1 LKVKNLLT
9 FNLPAFNLFMSA
21 NRYFEHAFELLEQ
34 IRLDTSVLQEVAQVF
49 ADVIQQDKLIYTFGT
64 GHSSLL
70 AAEGLYRA
78 GGLACV
84 SAILEPSTTSELG
97 MIAGSSFERLQGQ
110 AALIL
115 ERYPIASGDVLVIYS
130 NSGVNALPV
139 EMVLEAKAR
148 GLITVAVMSLQYS
161 KQAPVTSKTG
171 QTLADVADYVIDN
184 HVPPGDA
191 VVPFY
196 SDTLRAAALSNVAGA
211 FIWNAL
217 VAETVA
223 LLAEKGIKAPVY
235 ISSNMP
241 GAKEHNQA
249 LVEKYRRR
257 IRHL

>member
-1 LKVKNLLT
+1 
-9 FNLPAFNLFMSA
+9 MSA
-21 NRYFEHAFELLEQ
+21 HHYFQKAFDILEQ
-34 IRLDTSVLQEVAQVF
+34 IRLDTSALRAVAEVF
-49 ADVIQQDKLIYTFGT
+49 AKAIEDDNLIYTFGT

-84 SAILEPSTTSELG
+84 SAVLEPSTTYELG
-97 MIAGSSFERLQGQ
+97 MIAGSSYERLNGQ

-115 ERYPIASGDVLVIYS
+115 DRYPVAAGDVLVVYS

-139 EMVLEAKAR
+139 EMAQEAKTR
-148 GLITVAVMSLQYS
+148 GLTVVAVMSLQYS
-161 KQAPVTSKTG
+161 KQAPITAATK

-184 HVPPGDA
+184 RTPPGDA
-191 VVPFY
+191 VVGFY
-196 SDTLRAAALSNVAGA
+196 NDTLRAAALSNVAGA

-223 LLAEKGIKAPVY
+223 ILEAKGIKAPVY

-241 GAKEHNQA
+241 GSRENNAL
-249 LVEKYRRR
+249 LVEKYRHRV
-257 IRHL
+257 RHL

>member
-1 LKVKNLLT
+1 MFYASLKLHT
-9 FNLPAFNLFMSA
+9 QFWSPMSA
-21 NRYFEHAFELLEQ
+21 NRYFEKAFEVLGE
-34 IRLDTSVLQEVAQVF
+34 IRLGTSTLQKVAGVF
-49 ADVIQQDKLIYTFGT
+49 AEAITRDKLIYTFGT
-64 GHSSLL
+64 GHSSIL

-84 SAILEPSTTSELG
+84 SAILEPSTTYELG

-115 ERYPIASGDVLVIYS
+115 ERYPLQTGDVLVVYS

-139 EMVLEAKAR
+139 EMALEAKAR
-148 GLITVAVMSLQYS
+148 GLITVAVLSLGYS
-161 KQAPVTSKTG
+161 KQAPITSKTG
-171 QTLADVADYVIDN
+171 QTLADVAAYVIDN

-196 SDTLRAAALSNVAGA
+196 GDSVRAGALSNVVGA

-223 LLAEKGIKAPVY
+223 VLEAKGVTAPVY
-235 ISSNMP
+235 TSSNMP
-241 GAKEHNQA
+241 GAKTNNET
-249 LVEKYRRR
+249 LVNKYRHR

>member
-1 LKVKNLLT
+1 
-9 FNLPAFNLFMSA
+9 MSA
-21 NRYFEHAFELLEQ
+21 NRYFEHAFEVLEQ
-34 IRLDTSVLQEVAQVF
+34 IRLDVLPLQEVANIF
-49 ADVIQQDKLIYTFGT
+49 ADAVEKDKLIYTFGT

-84 SAILEPSTTSELG
+84 SAILEPSTTSDIG
-97 MIAGSSFERLQGQ
+97 MIAGSAYERLNGQ
-110 AALIL
+110 AGLIL
-115 ERYPIASGDVLVIYS
+115 DRYPIVAGDVLVVYS

-139 EMVLEAKAR
+139 EMAQEAKAR
-148 GLITVAVMSLQYS
+148 GLITVAVMSLRYS

-171 QTLADVADYVIDN
+171 QTLADVADYIIDN

-196 SDTLRAAALSNVAGA
+196 GDTLRAGAVSNVAGA

-223 LLAEKGIKAPVY
+223 VLEAKGITAPVY

-241 GAKEHNQA
+241 GAKTNNEA
-249 LVEKYRRR
+249 LVKKYRRR

>member
-1 LKVKNLLT
+1 
-9 FNLPAFNLFMSA
+9 MSA
-21 NRYFEHAFELLEQ
+21 NLYFQKAFEILER
-34 IRLDTSVLQEVAQVF
+34 IRLETSVLQDVAKAF
-49 ADVIQQDKLIYTFGT
+49 AQAIEQDKLIYTFGT

-97 MIAGSSFERLQGQ
+97 MIAGSSFERLNGQ

-115 ERYPIASGDVLVIYS
+115 DRYPMVAGDMLVVYS
-130 NSGVNALPV
+130 NSGVNAVPV
-139 EMVLEAKAR
+139 EMAQEAKAR
-148 GLITVAVMSLQYS
+148 GLITVAVMSLEYS
-161 KQAPVTSKTG
+161 KQAPKTSASK
-171 QTLADVADYVIDN
+171 QTLADVADYVLDN
-184 HVPPGDA
+184 HIPPGDA

-196 SDTLRAAALSNVAGA
+196 NDTLRAAAVSNVAGA

-223 LLAEKGIKAPVY
+223 LLEAKGLEAPVY

-241 GAKEHNQA
+241 GSKAHNEA
-249 LVEKYRRR
+249 LIAKYRRR

>member
-1 LKVKNLLT
+1 MT
-9 FNLPAFNLFMSA
+9 A
-21 NRYFEHAFELLEQ
+21 NRYFEKAFEILEE
-34 IRLDTSVLQEVAQVF
+34 IRLDTSSLQEVAKVF
-49 ADVIQQDKLIYTFGT
+49 AEVIQQDKLIYTFGT
-64 GHSSLL
+64 GHSSIL

-84 SAILEPSTTSELG
+84 SAILEPSTTYELG
-97 MIAGSSFERLQGQ
+97 MIAGSSFERSQGQ
-110 AALIL
+110 ASLIL
-115 ERYPIASGDVLVIYS
+115 ERYPLQAGDALVVYS

-139 EMVLEAKAR
+139 EMAQGAKAR
-148 GLITVAVMSLQYS
+148 GLITVAVLSLGYS

-196 SDTLRAAALSNVAGA
+196 GDSVRAGALSNVAGA

-217 VAETVA
+217 MAETVA
-223 LLAEKGIKAPVY
+223 VLEAKGVTAPVY

-241 GAKEHNQA
+241 GAKANNQA
-249 LVEKYRRR
+249 LINKYRHR

>member
-1 LKVKNLLT
+1 
-9 FNLPAFNLFMSA
+9 MSA
-21 NRYFEHAFELLEQ
+21 TLYFQHTFEILERV
-34 IRLDTSVLQEVAQVF
+34 RLEISPLQEVAKVF
-49 ADVIQQDKLIYTFGT
+49 AEAITQDKLIYTFGT

-70 AAEGLYRA
+70 AAEGMYRA

-84 SAILEPSTTSELG
+84 SAILEPSTTYELG
-97 MIAGSSFERLQGQ
+97 MIAGSNFERLQGQ
-110 AALIL
+110 ATLIL
-115 ERYPIASGDVLVIYS
+115 DRYPIVAGDVFVVYS

-139 EMVLEAKAR
+139 EMAQEAKAR
-148 GLITVAVMSLQYS
+148 GLITVAVMSLRYS

-191 VVPFY
+191 IVPFY
-196 SDTLRAAALSNVAGA
+196 GDSLRVGAVSNVVGA

-223 LLAEKGIKAPVY
+223 ILEAKGIRAPIY

-241 GAKEHNQA
+241 GSKDHNAA
-249 LVEKYRRR
+249 LLKKYRSR

>member
-1 LKVKNLLT
+1 
-9 FNLPAFNLFMSA
+9 MSA
-21 NRYFEHAFELLEQ
+21 NRYFEHTLLTLEA

-49 ADVIQQDKLIYTFGT
+49 AEVIQQDKLIYTFGT

-115 ERYPIASGDVLVIYS
+115 DRYPVQAGDALVVYS
-130 NSGVNALPV
+130 NSGVNAVPV
-139 EMVLEAKAR
+139 EMAQEAKAR
-148 GLITVAVMSLQYS
+148 GLITVAVMSVQYS
-161 KQAPVTSKTG
+161 SQAPVTSKTG

-196 SDTLRAAALSNVAGA
+196 GDALRAAAVSNVAGA

-223 LLAEKGIKAPVY
+223 ILEAKNVKAPVY

-241 GAKEHNQA
+241 GSKDHNAA
-249 LVEKYRRR
+249 LVQKYRPR
-257 IRHL
+257 IRQL

>member
-1 LKVKNLLT
+1 
-9 FNLPAFNLFMSA
+9 
-21 NRYFEHAFELLEQ
+21 
-34 IRLDTSVLQEVAQVF
+34 
-49 ADVIQQDKLIYTFGT
+49 
-64 GHSSLL
+64 
-70 AAEGLYRA
+70 
-78 GGLACV
+78 
-84 SAILEPSTTSELG
+84 

-110 AALIL
+110 ASLIL
-115 ERYPIASGDVLVIYS
+115 ERYPITPGDVLVIYS

-139 EMVLEAKAR
+139 EIALEAKAR
-148 GLITVAVMSLQYS
+148 GLITVAVMSLLYS

-171 QTLADVADYVIDN
+171 QTLANVADYVMDN

-196 SDTLRAAALSNVAGA
+196 GDTCRAGAVSNVAGA

-223 LLAEKGIKAPVY
+223 LLEEKDVKAPVY

-241 GAKEHNQA
+241 GAKENNQA
-249 LVEKYRRR
+249 LVDKYRRR

>member
-1 LKVKNLLT
+1 M
-9 FNLPAFNLFMSA
+9 FA
-21 NRYFEHAFELLEQ
+21 NRYFEQAFEILER
-34 IRLDTSVLQEVAQVF
+34 IRLETSVLQNVAQVF
-49 ADVIQQDKLIYTFGT
+49 ADAIEQDKLIYTFGT

-84 SAILEPSTTSELG
+84 SAILEPSTTSDIG
-97 MIAGSSFERLQGQ
+97 MIAGSAFERLQGQ
-110 AALIL
+110 ASLIL
-115 ERYPIASGDVLVIYS
+115 QRYPITSGDVLVIYS

-139 EMVLEAKAR
+139 EMAQGAKAK
-148 GLITVAVMSLQYS
+148 GLITVAVMSLLYS

-171 QTLADVADYVIDN
+171 QTLGDVADYVIDN

-191 VVPFY
+191 VVGFY
-196 SDTLRAAALSNVAGA
+196 GDTLRAGAVSNVAGA

-217 VAETVA
+217 VAQTVA
-223 LLAEKGIKAPVY
+223 LLEKKGVKAPVY

-241 GAKEHNQA
+241 GARENNKV

>member
-1 LKVKNLLT
+1 
-9 FNLPAFNLFMSA
+9 MSI
-21 NRYFEHAFELLEQ
+21 NIYFEKAFELLER
-34 IRLDTSVLQEVAQVF
+34 IRLETSVLQEVAKVF

-97 MIAGSSFERLQGQ
+97 MIAGSSFERLSGQ

-115 ERYPIASGDVLVIYS
+115 ERYPINAGDVLVVYS

-139 EMVLEAKAR
+139 EMAQEAKAK

-161 KQAPVTSKTG
+161 KQALVTSKTG

-191 VVPFY
+191 VVGFY
-196 SDTLRAAALSNVAGA
+196 NDTLRAGALSNVAGA

-223 LLAEKGIKAPVY
+223 VLEAKGVKAPVY
-235 ISSNMP
+235 ISSNLP
-241 GAKEHNQA
+241 NAKANNQA

-257 IRHL
+257 VRHL

>member
-1 LKVKNLLT
+1 
-9 FNLPAFNLFMSA
+9 MSA
-21 NRYFEHAFELLEQ
+21 NRYFEHAFEILEA
-34 IRLDTSVLQEVAQVF
+34 IRLDTAVLQEVAQVF
-49 ADVIQQDKLIYTFGT
+49 AEVIQQDKLIYTFGT

-97 MIAGSSFERLQGQ
+97 MIVGSAFERFSGQ
-110 AALIL
+110 AALIFD
-115 ERYPIASGDVLVIYS
+115 RYPVQAGDALVVYS
-130 NSGVNALPV
+130 NSGANALPV
-139 EMVLEAKAR
+139 EMAQEAKAR
-148 GLITVAVMSLQYS
+148 GLITVAVMSLEYS

-191 VVPFY
+191 VVSFY
-196 SDTLRAAALSNVAGA
+196 GNTLRAAAVSNVAGA

-217 VAETVA
+217 VAEIVA
-223 LLAEKGIKAPVY
+223 LLEARNIKAPVY
-235 ISSNMP
+235 ISSNMS
-241 GAKEHNQA
+241 GAKEHNA
-249 LVEKYRRR
+249 GLVDKYRRR

>member
-1 LKVKNLLT
+1 
-9 FNLPAFNLFMSA
+9 MSA
-21 NRYFEHAFELLEQ
+21 NRYFEHAFETLGR

-49 ADVIQQDKLIYTFGT
+49 ADAIQQDKLIYTFGT

-84 SAILEPSTTSELG
+84 SAILEPSTTSGLG
-97 MIAGSSFERLQGQ
+97 MIAGSAFERLQGQ

-115 ERYPIASGDVLVIYS
+115 DRYPIIKSDLLVIYS

-139 EMVLEAKAR
+139 EIAQEAKLR
-148 GLITVAVMSLQYS
+148 GLITVVVVSLEYS

-196 SDTLRAAALSNVAGA
+196 GDSLRAGAISNVAGA

-217 VAETVA
+217 VAETVI
-223 LLAEKGIKAPVY
+223 LLEEKGVKAPVY

-241 GAKEHNQA
+241 EAKESNQA

>member
-1 LKVKNLLT
+1 
-9 FNLPAFNLFMSA
+9 MSA
-21 NRYFEHAFELLEQ
+21 TRYFEHALEILEQ
-34 IRLDTSVLQEVAQVF
+34 LRLDTSALQEVAKVF
-49 ADVIQQDKLIYTFGT
+49 AEAIENDKLIYTFGT

-84 SAILEPSTTSELG
+84 SAILEPSTTYELG
-97 MIAGSSFERLQGQ
+97 MIAGSAFERLNGQ

-115 ERYPIASGDVLVIYS
+115 DRYPIVAGDVLVVYS

-139 EMVLEAKAR
+139 EMAQEAKAR

-161 KQAPVTSKTG
+161 KQAPKTAASK

-184 HVPPGDA
+184 HIPPGDA
-191 VVPFY
+191 VVSFY
-196 SDTLRAAALSNVAGA
+196 NDTLRAAAVSNVAGA

-217 VAETVA
+217 VAQTVA
-223 LLAEKGIKAPVY
+223 VLESKNIKAPVY

-241 GAKEHNQA
+241 GAKEHNA
-249 LVEKYRRR
+249 TLLAKYRTR
-257 IRHL
+257 IKHL

>member
-1 LKVKNLLT
+1 
-9 FNLPAFNLFMSA
+9 MSA
-21 NRYFEHAFELLEQ
+21 NRYFEHALLTLEA
-34 IRLDTSVLQEVAQVF
+34 IRLDTTVLQEVALVF
-49 ADVIQQDKLIYTFGT
+49 AEVIQQDKLIYTFGT

-115 ERYPIASGDVLVIYS
+115 DRYPMQTGDVFVVYS

-139 EMVLEAKAR
+139 EMAQEAKAR
-148 GLITVAVMSLQYS
+148 GLITVAVVSLEYS

-184 HVPPGDA
+184 HGPPGDA

-196 SDTLRAAALSNVAGA
+196 GDTLRAAAVSNVAGA

-223 LLAEKGIKAPVY
+223 LLEAKNVKAPVY

-241 GAKEHNQA
+241 GSKEHNAA
-249 LVEKYRRR
+249 LVKKYRPR

>member
-1 LKVKNLLT
+1 
-9 FNLPAFNLFMSA
+9 MSA
-21 NRYFEHAFELLEQ
+21 NRYFEHAFEILEQ

-49 ADVIQQDKLIYTFGT
+49 ADAIQRDKLIYTFGT

-84 SAILEPSTTSELG
+84 SAILEPSTTSEIG

-115 ERYPIASGDVLVIYS
+115 ERYPITSGDVLVIYS

-139 EMVLEAKAR
+139 EMAQGAKAR
-148 GLITVAVMSLQYS
+148 GLITVAVMSLEYS

-171 QTLADVADYVIDN
+171 QTLADVADYRIDN

-191 VVPFY
+191 VVGFY
-196 SDTLRAAALSNVAGA
+196 GDTLRAGAVSNVAGA

-223 LLAEKGIKAPVY
+223 LLEENGVKVPVY
-235 ISSNMP
+235 ISSNRP
-241 GAKEHNQA
+241 GAKENNQA

>member
-1 LKVKNLLT
+1 
-9 FNLPAFNLFMSA
+9 MSA
-21 NRYFEHAFELLEQ
+21 NRYFEKAFEVLEQ
-34 IRLDTSVLQEVAQVF
+34 IRLDTSPLQEVAKVF
-49 ADVIQQDKLIYTFGT
+49 AEAIMQDKLIYTFGT
-64 GHSSLL
+64 GHSSIL

-97 MIAGSSFERLQGQ
+97 MIAGSAFERLQGQ

-115 ERYPIASGDVLVIYS
+115 DRYPITSGDVLVVYS
-130 NSGVNALPV
+130 NSGANALPV
-139 EMVLEAKAR
+139 EMAQEAKAR
-148 GLITVAVMSLQYS
+148 GLITVAVIS
-161 KQAPVTSKTG
+161 KDYARVAPVTSKTG
-171 QTLADVADYVIDN
+171 QTLADVADYVLDN

-196 SDTLRAAALSNVAGA
+196 NNTLRAGALSNVAGA

-217 VAETVA
+217 IAETVTV
-223 LLAEKGIKAPVY
+223 LEEQSLQAPVY

-241 GAKEHNQA
+241 NSKKNNET
-249 LVEKYRRR
+249 LVKKYRHR

>member
-1 LKVKNLLT
+1 
-9 FNLPAFNLFMSA
+9 MSA
-21 NRYFEHAFELLEQ
+21 NRYFQHAFEVLESL
-34 IRLDTSVLQEVAQVF
+34 RLDTSTLQEVAQVF
-49 ADVIQQDKLIYTFGT
+49 AEAIVQDKLIYTFGT

-110 AALIL
+110 ATLIL
-115 ERYPIASGDVLVIYS
+115 ERYPITAGDVLVIYS

-139 EMVLEAKAR
+139 EMAQEARAR

-161 KQAPVTSKTG
+161 KQAPVTSKTA
-171 QTLADVADYVIDN
+171 QTLGDVADYVIDN

-191 VVPFY
+191 VVEFY
-196 SDTLRAAALSNVAGA
+196 NDTLRAGAVSNVAGA

-223 LLAEKGIKAPVY
+223 LLEEKGVKAPVY

-241 GAKEHNQA
+241 GAKEHNKV

>member
-1 LKVKNLLT
+1 
-9 FNLPAFNLFMSA
+9 MSA
-21 NRYFEHAFELLEQ
+21 NRYFEHAFEVLEQ
-34 IRLDTSVLQEVAQVF
+34 LRLDTSTLQEVANVF
-49 ADVIQQDKLIYTFGT
+49 AEAIQQDKLIYTFGT

-84 SAILEPSTTSELG
+84 SAILEPSTTSDIG
-97 MIAGSSFERLQGQ
+97 MIAGGSFERLQGQ

-115 ERYPIASGDVLVIYS
+115 DRYPLVAGDVLVVYS

-139 EMVLEAKAR
+139 EMAQEAKAR

-196 SDTLRAAALSNVAGA
+196 GDTLRAGAVSNVAGA

-217 VAETVA
+217 IAETVA
-223 LLAEKGIKAPVY
+223 RLEARGISVPIY

-241 GAKEHNQA
+241 GAKENNAA
-249 LVEKYRRR
+249 LLKKYRARV
-257 IRHL
+257 RHL